1 MIRQLT
7 AQTKNTIILP
17 SERCKPGEVYS
28 PPGAVKTYTMSQ
40 EEILRRYGPPQR
52 SRVPVGISAKFQR
65 AKRKKPAKP
74 APTMKLAIPE
84 GKTWE
89 DVLTVETYLSAKE
102 AGLNDEKIMRQLKIG
117 MKKLLNFKKQHNL
130 IGVRLLSNGT
140 VRRRGNE

>member
-1 MIRQLT
+1 MIHQLT

-52 SRVPVGISAKFQR
+52 GSVPCGVNAKYQKCKRQR
-65 AKRKKPAKP
+65 PAKP
-74 APTMKLAIPE
+74 VPTMKLVIPE
-84 GKTWE
+84 GQTWE
-89 DVLTVETYLSAKE
+89 DVLTVEMYMSAKE
-102 AGLNDEKIMRQLKIG
+102 AGLGDEKIMQHLKIG
-117 MKKLLNFKKQHNL
+117 VTKMNEFKRRHNL

-140 VRRRGNE
+140 LRRRGNE